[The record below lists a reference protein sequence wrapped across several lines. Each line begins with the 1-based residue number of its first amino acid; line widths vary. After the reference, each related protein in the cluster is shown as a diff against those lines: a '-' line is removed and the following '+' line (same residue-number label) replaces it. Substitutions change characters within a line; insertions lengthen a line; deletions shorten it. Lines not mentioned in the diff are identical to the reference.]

1 MEDFFAEGE
10 DIRGTALRQ
19 LMSKILGVVGGH
31 PGGGTSPLT
40 CQIQAVLTRKTPKTN
55 RFRCFMEAGLLRGF
69 HAVAQF
75 SPDGVEPGGAAL
87 ANEKNQAAINRE
99 GF

>member
-1 MEDFFAEGE
+1 
-10 DIRGTALRQ
+10 
-19 LMSKILGVVGGH
+19 
-31 PGGGTSPLT
+31 
-40 CQIQAVLTRKTPKTN
+40 LTRKTLKTN
-55 RFRCFMEAGLLRGF
+55 CFRYFMGGWHYRGF

>member
-1 MEDFFAEGE
+1 
-10 DIRGTALRQ
+10 
-19 LMSKILGVVGGH
+19 
-31 PGGGTSPLT
+31 
-40 CQIQAVLTRKTPKTN
+40 
-55 RFRCFMEAGLLRGF
+55 MEAGLLRGF